1 MKTKLIKLALS
12 FFSSDD
18 SRKFVRNVAVVI
30 VSPFVAI
37 TVLIGAIFSDGIS
50 FNHNLV
56 TDLFEGNPISELTD
70 EMKQYVQEIQ
80 DGLVLI
86 DSHIDK
92 INQFIH
98 LLFGKCCDCFSV
110 ISNQCTITGFH

>member
-18 SRKFVRNVAVVI
+18 GRKFVRNVAVVI
-30 VSPFVAI
+30 ISPFVAI

-70 EMKQYVQEIQ
+70 EMKKNREGFSRYANH
-80 DGLVLI
+80 VLSMI
-86 DSHIDK
+86 AA
-92 INQFIH
+92 
-98 LLFGKCCDCFSV
+98 
-110 ISNQCTITGFH
+110 TY